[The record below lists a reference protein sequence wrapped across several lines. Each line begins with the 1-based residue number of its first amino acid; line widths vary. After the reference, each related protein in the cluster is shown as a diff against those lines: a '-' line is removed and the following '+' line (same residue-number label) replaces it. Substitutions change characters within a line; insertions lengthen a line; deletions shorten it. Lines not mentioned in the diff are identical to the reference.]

1 MIEENVL
8 GNKVKNL
15 RLKMKLTQ
23 EQFAKKMGMTRN
35 TYKDIETG
43 RNKCTNLDVITKLSE
58 VTGQPVSYFLD
69 EKIEIDLGIYEVMD
83 KSFDKML
90 DMGLI
95 DDKGE
100 FDPMF
105 NDMMLDLLKKTL
117 ALKKERLNK

>member
-1 MIEENVL
+1 MS
-8 GNKVKNL
+8 
-15 RLKMKLTQ
+15 
-23 EQFAKKMGMTRN
+23 FH
-35 TYKDIETG
+35 
-43 RNKCTNLDVITKLSE
+43 
-58 VTGQPVSYFLD
+58 PHPYFLD

-95 DDKGE
+95 DDNGE